1 MYHYFEIESKNT
13 SHIVTNSDEK
23 GGAQEIAQASKKVSS
38 LPPTNDRIAN
48 DDLISQIPSDGELQQ
63 TMLSSSNSNNSSY
76 LSGTTLTGNSTSK
89 SEVVKQQTKDKSNKR
104 KSLLNTYSS
113 EELLLQAA
121 SSLQGLEG
129 NLLH

>member
-1 MYHYFEIESKNT
+1 MTNT
-13 SHIVTNSDEK
+13 DEK
-23 GGAQEIAQASKKVSS
+23 GAAQEIAQASKNTPVSS

-63 TMLSSSNSNNSSY
+63 TMLSSSNSNNSY
-76 LSGTTLTGNSTSK
+76 LSGTILTGTSTSK

-129 NLLH
+129 NLFH